1 MSNPV
6 FKLKNIG
13 PGLVIAA
20 TGLGAGD
27 LIAASVAGASFGT
40 TILWVA
46 ILGAL
51 MKFAMNEGLTRWQL
65 ATGSTLLEGWVQ
77 RLPKIISLYFFVY
90 LLLWSFIVAGALIA
104 GTGLAAH
111 ALFPELSV
119 EVWGIIHSLLAVILI
134 LVGRYALLENLM
146 KFFMGL
152 MLLVVIICAAMV
164 AADIPGILSGLLVPS
179 VPEGSIL
186 FIISV
191 IGGVGGS
198 VTLLCYGYWIREREW
213 NRPEDLPR
221 SRFDLVVAYSLTG
234 LFGIGI
240 MIIAAGV
247 NAEVMTG
254 PQMALGVANH
264 LGSVIGPFGK
274 WCFLI
279 GFWSAVFSSMLGVWQ
294 GIPYLFADFVQQYT
308 YKPDKPVPVDLQSRA
323 YRGYLLYLAI
333 PPMLL
338 LMINK
343 PVWLVVMYAAAGA
356 FFMPLLAL
364 LLLIMN
370 NRRDWLGDLKNG
382 WAANLALLASLLVFG
397 LLLYTEID
405 RLAG

>member
-1 MSNPV
+1 MNSSA

-27 LIAASVAGASFGT
+27 LIAASVAGAKFGT
-40 TILWVA
+40 AILWAA

-111 ALFPELSV
+111 ALFPQLSV
-119 EVWGIIHSLLAVILI
+119 AVWGIIHSLLAVVLI
-134 LVGRYALLENLM
+134 IVGRYALLEQLM

-152 MLLVVIICAAMV
+152 MLLVVIICAVMV
-164 AADIPGILSGLLVPS
+164 APDVPGVLSGLLIPS
-179 VPEGSIL
+179 LPEGSIL

-198 VTLLCYGYWIREREW
+198 VTLLCYGYWIRERDW
-213 NRPEDLPR
+213 NKREDLTR
-221 SRFDLVVAYSLTG
+221 SRFDLVIAYTLTG

-254 PQMALGVANH
+254 PQMALGVADH

-294 GIPYLFADFVQQYT
+294 GIPYLFADFIQQYT
-308 YKPDKPVPVDLQSRA
+308 FQPDKPAPVDLRSNA

-338 LMINK
+338 LLINE
-343 PVWLVVMYAAAGA
+343 PVWLVVIYAIAGA

-382 WAANLALLASLLVFG
+382 WAANLVLLASLLVFG
-397 LLLYTEID
+397 LLLYTEIG
-405 RLAG
+405 RLSG

>member
-1 MSNPV
+1 
-6 FKLKNIG
+6 
-13 PGLVIAA
+13 
-20 TGLGAGD
+20 
-27 LIAASVAGASFGT
+27 
-40 TILWVA
+40 
-46 ILGAL
+46 
-51 MKFAMNEGLTRWQL
+51 
-65 ATGSTLLEGWVQ
+65 
-77 RLPKIISLYFFVY
+77 
-90 LLLWSFIVAGALIA
+90 
-104 GTGLAAH
+104 
-111 ALFPELSV
+111 
-119 EVWGIIHSLLAVILI
+119 
-134 LVGRYALLENLM
+134 
-146 KFFMGL
+146 
-152 MLLVVIICAAMV
+152 
-164 AADIPGILSGLLVPS
+164 
-179 VPEGSIL
+179 
-186 FIISV
+186 
-191 IGGVGGS
+191 
-198 VTLLCYGYWIREREW
+198 
-213 NRPEDLPR
+213 
-221 SRFDLVVAYSLTG
+221 
-234 LFGIGI
+234 
-240 MIIAAGV
+240 
-247 NAEVMTG
+247 MTG

-308 YKPDKPVPVDLQSRA
+308 YKPDKPVTVDLQSRA

-338 LMINK
+338 LMMNK